1 MKFKKQV
8 YLLQNCI
15 YSLNFTVYYKSF
27 LLTSVH
33 FLYDAFIFLNIF
45 YIPYW
50 SGCHLPVVLYGCL
63 HNGLENGKSWR
74 REMTQ
79 SDSLLLRIWK
89 EHFQI
94 KKTLLQMVFWKHTSR
109 RHVGSSLSLHGLLS
123 LYYTIKIPS
132 GSTYFYIF
140 FLSNRNKSDEC
151 MYGHMKRTED

>member
-1 MKFKKQV
+1 MVPLILVFRMMKITKKMKFKKQV

-45 YIPYW
+45 YIPYR

-94 KKTLLQMVFWKHTSR
+94 KKKH
-109 RHVGSSLSLHGLLS
+109 
-123 LYYTIKIPS
+123 YCKWFS
-132 GSTYFYIF
+132 GSKHHAGTLVLPYHFMACFPYI
-140 FLSNRNKSDEC
+140 
-151 MYGHMKRTED
+151 TP